1 MSISLTPFQLTD
13 VDGWFLPPAL
23 LEELP
28 YGLIGD
34 EL

>member
-1 MSISLTPFQLTD
+1 MSLFLTPYQLD
-13 VDGWFLPPAL
+13 DLDAWFLPPIP

>member
-1 MSISLTPFQLTD
+1 MSLSLTPFQLD
-13 VDGWFLPPAL
+13 DLDPWFLPPIL